1 MSTPSA
7 DPECARCG
15 GRGWIRVEDAGAGA
29 ARPCECVRER
39 RAPAFLEAAGIPPRY
54 ADCTI
59 RSFRTAT
66 PSLLEARQ
74 ACARYVEEFIGL
86 EGRTDAGL
94 LLMGPPGVGK
104 THLAVATLKELIGRF
119 SLRGRFLDFTSFI
132 SRLQA
137 TFDGGSEETRRG
149 LITPLVSADVLVFDE
164 LAAQK
169 LTPFVQDLLYLI
181 VNGRYARK
189 LPTIFTTNF
198 RLDPAPRSAA
208 PAAGRSADEA
218 LPWDLA
224 ARPASEHDLLSNR
237 LPPALVS
244 RVVEMTR
251 PLVLA
256 AEDYRRRVQE
266 LRDSKVS

>member
-1 MSTPSA
+1 VSTPLA
-7 DPECARCG
+7 DPGCARCG
-15 GRGWIRVEDAGAGA
+15 GRGWIRVEDAGAGS
-29 ARPCECVRER
+29 ARPCDCVRER
-39 RAPAFLEAAGIPPRY
+39 RAPAFLDAAGIPPRY

-74 ACARYVEEFIGL
+74 ACVRYVEEFFAL
-86 EGRTDAGL
+86 DGRTDAGL
-94 LLMGPPGVGK
+94 LLMGPPGTGK
-104 THLAVATLKELIGRF
+104 THLAGATLKELIGRF
-119 SLRGRFLDFTSFI
+119 AVRGRFLDFSSFI

-137 TFDGGSEETRRG
+137 TFDGDSEETRRS
-149 LITPLVSADVLVFDE
+149 LIAPVVSADVLVFVE

-169 LTPFVQDLLYLI
+169 MTPFVQDLLYLI

-189 LPTIFTTNF
+189 LPTLFTTNF
-198 RLDPAPRSAA
+198 RLDPPARTTA
-208 PAAGRSADEA
+208 PAAGRSADA
-218 LPWDLA
+218 SLPWDLSG
-224 ARPASEHDLLSNR
+224 RPSSEHELLANR

-256 AEDYRRRVQE
+256 AEDYRKRLQE

>member
-1 MSTPSA
+1 VSTPLA

-29 ARPCECVRER
+29 ARPCDCVRER

-54 ADCTI
+54 ADCAI
-59 RSFRTAT
+59 RNFRTAT

-74 ACARYVEEFIGL
+74 ACVRYVEEFFSL
-86 EGRTDAGL
+86 DGRTDAGL

-119 SLRGRFLDFTSFI
+119 SVRGRFLDFTSFI

-137 TFDGGSEETRRG
+137 TFDGDSEETRRS
-149 LITPLVSADVLVFDE
+149 LIAPVVSADVLVFDE

-169 LTPFVQDLLYLI
+169 MTPFVQDLLYLI

-189 LPTIFTTNF
+189 LPTLFTTNF
-198 RLDPAPRSAA
+198 RIDPPARSSA
-208 PAAGRSADEA
+208 PANGRGADEG
-218 LPWDLA
+218 LPWDLSV
-224 ARPASEHDLLSNR
+224 RPSSEHDLLANR

-256 AEDYRRRVQE
+256 AEDYRKRLQE
-266 LRDSKVS
+266 MRDSKAS